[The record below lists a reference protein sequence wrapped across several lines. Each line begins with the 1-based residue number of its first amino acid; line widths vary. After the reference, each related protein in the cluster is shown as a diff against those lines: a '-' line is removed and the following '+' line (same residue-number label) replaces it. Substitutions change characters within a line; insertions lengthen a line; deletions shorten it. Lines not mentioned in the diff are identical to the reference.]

1 MEIEFRPEGIYLPA
15 IDLWLDPRTP
25 VESAWLSHA
34 HSDHARGLHAT
45 VIATRITA
53 GIYRHRWPLPEG
65 RAQQGLRLDPGQTL
79 EFRGARLTALRAAHI
94 LGAAQLLI
102 EYGGERTVYT
112 GDIKLAEPIC
122 GWATEIVPC
131 DRLIVESTFALPIYD
146 FLTAA
151 EAQRR
156 IVRFAG
162 EAMAAGL
169 VPVFLGYGLGRGQE
183 IVHTLTAAGLPCA
196 VHGAIAGLIPYYEAE
211 GIPFPGW
218 APYERRK
225 DETRPLVITP
235 GLQDSLAVPAAR
247 TRVALVSGWAAVDSA
262 RARSGAD
269 VLIPYSDHAGFP
281 ELLAIV
287 EQSGA
292 RRIDIVHGYAE
303 PFARLLRQRGWAA
316 AAAGTAAGEV
326 QV

>member
-1 MEIEFRPEGIYLPA
+1 MEILFRPEGIHVPA

-25 VESAWLSHA
+25 VGSAWLSHA
-34 HSDHARGLHAT
+34 HSDHARGLHRT

-53 GIYRHRWPLPEG
+53 GIYRHRWPLPAG
-65 RAQQGLRLDPGQTL
+65 REQEVLRLDPGETM

-102 EYGGERTVYT
+102 EYEGERTIYT
-112 GDIKLAEPIC
+112 GDIKLAAPIC

-131 DRLIVESTFALPIYD
+131 DRLILESTFALPIYD
-146 FLTAA
+146 FLSAA
-151 EAQRR
+151 EAKER
-156 IVRFAG
+156 IVRFAA
-162 EAMAAGL
+162 ESVAAGL

-183 IVHTLTAAGLPCA
+183 IVHTLTEAGLPCA

-211 GIPFPGW
+211 GISFPGW
-218 APYERRK
+218 QPYERRK
-225 DETRPLVITP
+225 DETRPLVVTP
-235 GLQDSLAVPAAR
+235 GLQDSLAAPAAR
-247 TRVALVSGWAAVDSA
+247 IRVALVSGWAAVDSA

-269 VLIPYSDHAGFP
+269 VLIPYSDHAGFL

-287 EQSGA
+287 EQTGA
-292 RRIDIVHGYAE
+292 RRVDIVHGYAE
-303 PFARLLRQRGWAA
+303 PLARLLRQRGLDAVAA
-316 AAAGTAAGEV
+316 VASATEV

>member
-1 MEIEFRPEGIYLPA
+1 MEILFRPEGIYVPA
-15 IDLWLDPRTP
+15 LDLWLDPRTP
-25 VESAWLSHA
+25 VEYAWLSHA
-34 HSDHARGLHAT
+34 HSDHARGLHRT

-65 RAQQGLRLDPGQTL
+65 RTQEVLRLDPGETM

-102 EYGGERTVYT
+102 EYQGERTVYT
-112 GDIKLAEPIC
+112 GDIKLAAPIC

-131 DRLIVESTFALPIYD
+131 DRLIIESTFALPIYD
-146 FLTAA
+146 FLPAA
-151 EAQRR
+151 EAKERM
-156 IVRFAG
+156 VRFAA
-162 EAMAAGL
+162 ESMAAGL

-183 IVHTLTAAGLPCA
+183 IVHTLTEAGLPCA

-211 GIPFPGW
+211 GVAFPGW

-225 DETRPLVITP
+225 DETRPLVVTP
-235 GLQDSLAVPAAR
+235 GLQDSLTAPAAR
-247 TRVALVSGWAAVDSA
+247 VRVALVSGWAAVDSA

-269 VLIPYSDHAGFP
+269 VLIPYSDHAGFG
-281 ELLAIV
+281 ELLEIV
-287 EQSGA
+287 ERTGA
-292 RRIDIVHGYAE
+292 RRVEIVHGYAE
-303 PFARLLRQRGWAA
+303 PFARLLRQRGWDAV
-316 AAAGTAAGEV
+316 AAGPGTAEV

>member
-1 MEIEFRPEGIYLPA
+1 MEILFRPEGIHVPA
-15 IDLWLDPRTP
+15 IDLWLDPRTA
-25 VESAWLSHA
+25 VEHAWLSHA
-34 HSDHARGLHAT
+34 HSDHARGLHRT

-65 RAQQGLRLDPGQTL
+65 RTQEVLRLDPGETM

-102 EYGGERTVYT
+102 EYEGERTVYT
-112 GDIKLAEPIC
+112 GDIKLAAPIC

-131 DRLIVESTFALPIYD
+131 DRLIIESTFALPIYD
-146 FLTAA
+146 FLSVA
-151 EAQRR
+151 EAQER
-156 IVRFAG
+156 IVRFAA
-162 EAMAAGL
+162 ESVAAGL

-183 IVHTLTAAGLPCA
+183 IVHTLTRAGLPCA

-211 GIPFPGW
+211 GISFPNW
-218 APYERRK
+218 ERYERRK
-225 DETRPLVITP
+225 DETRPLVVTP
-235 GLQDSLAVPAAR
+235 GLQDSLAAPAAKV
-247 TRVALVSGWAAVDSA
+247 RVALVSGWAAVDSA

-269 VLIPYSDHAGFP
+269 VLIPYSDHAGFR

-287 EQSGA
+287 EQTGA
-292 RRIDIVHGYAE
+292 RRVDIVHGYADQ
-303 PFARLLRQRGWAA
+303 FARLLRQRGWDAVAA
-316 AAAGTAAGEV
+316 AASAAEV

>member
-1 MEIEFRPEGIYLPA
+1 MDILFRPEGIHLPA

-25 VESAWLSHA
+25 VDCAWLSHA
-34 HSDHARGLHAT
+34 HSDHARGLHGT

-65 RAQQGLRLDPGQTL
+65 RRQEVLRLDPGQTL

-102 EYGGERTVYT
+102 EYNGERTVYT
-112 GDIKLAEPIC
+112 GDIKLADPIC

-146 FLTAA
+146 FLPAD
-151 EAQRR
+151 EAKRR
-156 IVRFAG
+156 IVHFAA
-162 EAMAAGL
+162 ESIAAGL

-183 IVHTLTAAGLPCA
+183 IVHTLTEAGLPCA

-211 GIPFPGW
+211 GIAFPGW
-218 APYERRK
+218 EPYQRRK
-225 DETRPLVITP
+225 DETRPLVVTP
-235 GLQDSLAVPAAR
+235 GLQDSLAAPPAR
-247 TRVALVSGWAAVDSA
+247 VRVALVSGWAAVDSA

-281 ELLAIV
+281 ELLSLI
-287 EQSGA
+287 EQTGA

-303 PFARLLRQRGWAA
+303 PFARLLRHRGWDAV
-316 AAAGTAAGEV
+316 AAGASAPEV